1 LAESAAFLATIV
13 SNAAQFSAERV
24 SFRRSHLL
32 DFRYCLA
39 QPFVDSLGKTTE
51 GAIMAILSAVTSGT
65 QSTNSGS
72 FVPIPGLTLS
82 LPEGVGISGLVI
94 LNLPN
99 PFAQG
104 NNTPGGLFGISVN
117 GTVSPVVASFTYNEA
132 VPPSTGRIPTTLVLA
147 VPLTTTKQVIQGM
160 WQGVRG
166 SKVIIDSPA
175 TLSVVV
181 A

>member
-1 LAESAAFLATIV
+1 
-13 SNAAQFSAERV
+13 
-24 SFRRSHLL
+24 
-32 DFRYCLA
+32 
-39 QPFVDSLGKTTE
+39 
-51 GAIMAILSAVTSGT
+51 LSAVTSGT

-72 FVPIPGLTLS
+72 FEPIPGLTLA
-82 LPEGVGISGLVI
+82 LPEGVGVSALVI

-104 NNTPGGLFGISVN
+104 NSNPGGTFGVSLN
-117 GTVSPVVASFTYNEA
+117 GIVSPIQASFTYNE
-132 VPPSTGRIPTTLVLA
+132 VNPPSTGRIPTTLVVP
-147 VPLTTTKQVIQGM
+147 VPLTTTKQVVQGM

-175 TLSVVV
+175 TLSVIV